1 MIKKDDYIYN
11 EGKICKVLQ
20 VKPNNF
26 CIISS
31 NDDTKMAHIEA
42 VNEIENVNDFTIIPR
57 YEDSS
62 TIDGSVARQLA
73 AKILEDSP
81 FTEQNYYDLEDHITN
96 VLLGKE
102 SKFPTLYFY
111 KLNLRQ
117 NVESC
122 LDVVKMSNDI
132 DNDVIS
138 DDNLVDLV
146 VDEIMSWD
154 DEPTTDDIVDEIKR
168 QYNLEVYSVKFD
180 KETEGKSFEEK
191 IEILENELK

>member
-1 MIKKDDYIYN
+1 MIKKD
-11 EGKICKVLQ
+11 
-20 VKPNNF
+20 
-26 CIISS
+26 
-31 NDDTKMAHIEA
+31 
-42 VNEIENVNDFTIIPR
+42 DFTIIPR
-57 YEDSS
+57 HEDPT
-62 TIDGSVARQLA
+62 TIDGSTARQMA
-73 AKILEDSP
+73 AKILEGSP
-81 FTEQNYYDLEDHITN
+81 FEGQNYYDLEDHITN

-122 LDVVKMSNDI
+122 LDVVKMSIDI

-138 DDNLVDLV
+138 DDHLVDLV

-180 KETEGKSFEEK
+180 KTTEGKSFEEK
-191 IEILENELK
+191 LALLENELK